1 MDAMSLGVGKQGDG
15 CKSPLSDGAVISG
28 LASERQGEVFVVGG
42 ECLLV
47 LLVVFVGPDVT
58 RLVVNEARM

>member
-15 CKSPLSDGAVISG
+15 CKSPRSDGAVISG
-28 LASERQGEVFVVGG
+28 LASERKGEVFVVGG

-47 LLVVFVGPDVT
+47 VVVGPDVP
-58 RLVVNEARM
+58 RLVVNEGRM